1 MHIHVAQHAHS
12 ILGDM
17 WQTCGDKSETSGK
30 GVWNHAHTEH
40 TGRRVGNTDS
50 GDRSGRQVGKH
61 GRQVG
66 DKQV

>member
-50 GDRSGRQVGKH
+50 GTEVADKWESM
-61 GRQVG
+61 G
-66 DKQV
+66 DK